1 MTSRNIDIFDNPFRD
16 PVYEEMGFMF
26 DPERNQYYEIVQD
39 PRLGEFRRYISPR
52 DQSTPP
58 ELSDARTRSD
68 MMDLLSQT
76 ANKNRVGALTD
87 KEALALLEGR
97 MGKTPTSKGLV
108 KGSRFRFQ
116 SGGAVNDIDIFE
128 ETRRSIR
135 DDQTPMMPT
144 VTNEQPMF
152 GMPSQDVRSSQNL
165 GRGARESI
173 SVSGTPGID
182 QVFTQI
188 MTSPDFR
195 SIVRVEDVPPENL
208 QQSKKIFEF
217 LMKRDGID
225 QAVQYLV
232 DTFGKATMFPI
243 EKSLGPDPRT
253 QRVSGMEESRMSS
266 GIGSLMQ

>member
-1 MTSRNIDIFDNPFRD
+1 VTSR
-16 PVYEEMGFMF
+16 
-26 DPERNQYYEIVQD
+26 
-39 PRLGEFRRYISPR
+39 
-52 DQSTPP
+52 
-58 ELSDARTRSD
+58 
-68 MMDLLSQT
+68 
-76 ANKNRVGALTD
+76 
-87 KEALALLEGR
+87 
-97 MGKTPTSKGLV
+97 
-108 KGSRFRFQ
+108 
-116 SGGAVNDIDIFE
+116 DIDIFE

-152 GMPSQDVRSSQNL
+152 GMPSQDVRSNQNL

>member
-1 MTSRNIDIFDNPFRD
+1 MTSLNEDIFNPFRD
-16 PVYEEMGFMF
+16 PVYEEMGFIF
-26 DPERNQYYEIVQD
+26 DPERNQYFEIVVD
-39 PRLGEFRRYISPR
+39 PRFGEMRRYLSPR
-52 DQSTPP
+52 NGGDGPQVS
-58 ELSDARTRSD
+58 EARSKA
-68 MMDLLSQT
+68 DLVLALT
-76 ANKNRVGALTD
+76 EANKKGGASDREMQLMLQSKAKARGEEVRKMLESKRMDAMERGGMLQGMVGP
-87 KEALALLEGR
+87 KGR
-97 MGKTPTSKGLV
+97 GY
-108 KGSRFRFQ
+108 Q
-116 SGGAVNDIDIFE
+116 AGGAVNDIDIFE

-152 GMPSQDVRSSQNL
+152 EMPGVDR
-165 GRGARESI
+165 
-173 SVSGTPGID
+173 
-182 QVFTQI
+182 VFTQI

>member
-1 MTSRNIDIFDNPFRD
+1 MTSLNEDIFNPFRD
-16 PVYEEMGFMF
+16 PVYEEMGFIF

-68 MMDLLSQT
+68 MIDLMKQV
-76 ANKNRVGALTD
+76 ANKRRVGAVTD
-87 KEALALLEGR
+87 REAEALL
-97 MGKTPTSKGLV
+97 MGQIGSKGLA
-108 KGSRFRFQ
+108 KGRRFQ

-152 GMPSQDVRSSQNL
+152 EMPGVDK
-165 GRGARESI
+165 
-173 SVSGTPGID
+173 
-182 QVFTQI
+182 VFTQI